1 MTAEWEKKKIKDFCE
16 FKYGKNL
23 PAETR
28 IEGPYPVYGSSSI
41 ASYHDSYL
49 VEAPGIIIGRKGTV
63 GKVQL
68 SKDNFFPIDTTFYV
82 DKSCTE
88 QNVIFL
94 YYLFQLCGFEDMNSD
109 AAVPGLSR
117 NSAVSLEVKLP
128 PLDTQLKI
136 AAVLSAYDE
145 LIENN
150 LARIKL
156 LEEMAQITYEEWF
169 VRMQFLGHET
179 VKTNPETGQP
189 EGWKKRPIADFCS
202 AITDGTHDS
211 PKRVEYGIPLITGK
225 NILNG
230 FIDFKDTYLI
240 SHEDHEKIKKRSG
253 LETWDILFSNIGT
266 LGNSGVVT
274 EDFEF
279 SCKNVIIFK
288 RKIGYEYFLYSY
300 LSNIHTINKLDN
312 MSFGSAQK
320 FYSLGFIRGLEEFL
334 PSDELIVK
342 FNDFAKPIYEMKY
355 KLNKQINLL
364 KEARDILLPR
374 LMTGMI
380 DIEKVEL
387 PEALLARLQ
396 TSDTPKE

>member
-117 NSAVSLEVKLP
+117 NAAVSLEVKLP

-136 AAVLSAYDE
+136 AAMLSAYDD
-145 LIENN
+145 LIGNN

-169 VRMQFLGHET
+169 VRMQFPGHET
-179 VKTNPETGQP
+179 AEINPDTGLP
-189 EGWKKRPIADFCS
+189 EGWETGSCFDSMEVLSGGTPKTNIEDYWNGSIKFFTPKDASDGAYTNITEKTITSLGMKKCNS
-202 AITDGTHDS
+202 QLY
-211 PKRVEYGIPLITGK
+211 E
-225 NILNG
+225 
-230 FIDFKDTYLI
+230 KDTLFI
-240 SHEDHEKIKKRSG
+240 TARGTVGKLNLAHEPMAMNQSCYALRARDG
-253 LETWDILFSNIGT
+253 LTQ
-266 LGNSGVVT
+266 
-274 EDFEF
+274 
-279 SCKNVIIFK
+279 
-288 RKIGYEYFLYSY
+288 YFLYCALTKIIDAFKGAASGGVFDTIIIDTFKF
-300 LSNIHTINKLDN
+300 LPFVKPKVEVVTKFDDLVAPLFSSMSNLLEQNRL
-312 MSFGSAQK
+312 
-320 FYSLGFIRGLEEFL
+320 LEE
-334 PSDELIVK
+334 
-342 FNDFAKPIYEMKY
+342 AK
-355 KLNKQINLL
+355 NT
-364 KEARDILLPR
+364 LLPR
-374 LMTGMI
+374 LMSGII

-387 PEALLARLQ
+387 PEALLARVQ
-396 TSDTPKE
+396 ANDTPEE